1 MSWFDMAQLLT
12 TLTTASR
19 LTLAP
24 LTWMWPCSIEMLVE
38 VGARTGW
45 GRQMIS
51 PPFLFLFFF
60 FRMFIYF

>member
-19 LTLAP
+19 LMLAP

-38 VGARTGW
+38 VGARAGAGE
-45 GRQMIS
+45 GRQRIS
-51 PPFLFLFFF
+51 PPFPFLESNS
-60 FRMFIYF
+60 